1 MENATQALLI
11 AAGVLIGIMILSL
24 GVALYAEL
32 DSYVQSSHENIEFTE
47 LNKFNTQFTNYI
59 NYVNDVKQFDLTIQ
73 DIVTVANLAYQNNLE
88 NGAAMDYP
96 SNDPDPNSLYVAVYL
111 NGNRIDHLVNRNEND
126 PTLRAIDK
134 KYTSTALL
142 NAELSKD
149 TEKKYKCNSDDIK
162 FSNATG
168 RVYAVYFEEE

>member
-73 DIVTVANLAYQNNLE
+73 DIVTVANLAYQNNLD
-88 NGAAMDYP
+88 NGAEVTERE
-96 SNDPDPNSLYVAVYL
+96 SENSLYVAVYL
-111 NGNRIDHLVNRNEND
+111 NNKPIEYIISGNVDD
-126 PTLRAIDK
+126 PKL
-134 KYTSTALL
+134 TSTEEEKLTATALL
-142 NAELSKD
+142 NTELNKD
-149 TEKKYKCNSDDIK
+149 TKYKCNSDDIK